1 MLSPKN
7 FGRSG
12 ATTRLGVL
20 AAACM
25 AVAIVAAGLTAG
37 GSRSAAPERTFRF
50 AYQGGINSLD
60 PYTLNESFTL
70 GTLANVME
78 GLIKRDANLKIM
90 PGLATRWEMLEPTR
104 WRFHLRKGVVFH
116 DGSPFSADDV
126 IFSAERARSAGSQLK
141 TRIPA
146 GAKVVKVDD
155 HTVDFVLASPNP
167 ILHSEWETWFI
178 VSKRW
183 MEANGGTNVQPAS
196 ATALSPFAL
205 KANGT
210 GPFVVASHEPGVKTV
225 FRPNPRYWGKTS
237 HNIGEVVF
245 QSVHADATRVAALLS
260 GQMDLIDPLPVQ
272 DIARIESSGIAKVLT
287 RPEVRTIFLNMDSMR
302 AELAHS
308 NVKGRNPFKDV
319 RVRRAFYQAIDVEAI
334 KTKVL
339 RGMAAPTALMI
350 APDLFSGAGAFKRWP
365 YDTAAAKRLLAEAGY
380 PGGFEVVLDCPNDR
394 YVNDEDIC
402 QAVSS
407 MLARIGVRIRLNAQ
421 PKAQY
426 FAKVGPPR
434 YDSSFN
440 LLGWTPGS
448 LDSWN
453 VLANLV
459 ACRDDKGKGG
469 TFNFGGYCNPQIDA
483 LARKILVETDPAAR
497 NRMIGEAFRLL
508 HEDAGMIPLHQQ
520 MLSWGV
526 AKGVHVIQR
535 ADGHIRFAW
544 IRKE

>member
-1 MLSPKN
+1 
-7 FGRSG
+7 
-12 ATTRLGVL
+12 
-20 AAACM
+20 
-25 AVAIVAAGLTAG
+25 
-37 GSRSAAPERTFRF
+37 
-50 AYQGGINSLD
+50 
-60 PYTLNESFTL
+60 
-70 GTLANVME
+70 
-78 GLIKRDANLKIM
+78 
-90 PGLATRWEMLEPTR
+90 
-104 WRFHLRKGVVFH
+104 VVFH

-526 AKGVHVIQR
+526 ARGVHVIQR

>member
-7 FGRSG
+7 SGRGGTSI
-12 ATTRLGVL
+12 RLGALV
-20 AAACM
+20 AACL
-25 AVAIVAAGLTAG
+25 IVVILAAGLTAG
-37 GSRSAAPERTFRF
+37 GSRSAAPEVTFRF

-60 PYTLNESFTL
+60 SYTLNESFTL

-78 GLIKRDANLKIM
+78 GLIKRDADLKIV
-90 PGLATRWEMLEPTR
+90 PGLATRWEVLEPTR
-104 WRFHLRKGVVFH
+104 WRFHLRKDVVFH

-126 IFSAERARSAGSQLK
+126 IFSAERARSAGSQLR

-146 GAKVVKVDD
+146 DAKVVKVDD
-155 HTVDFVLASPNP
+155 YTIDFVLASPNP

-183 MEANGGTNVQPAS
+183 MEANGGAKVQPAS

-210 GPFVVASHEPGVKTV
+210 GPFMVTSHAPGMKTV
-225 FRPNPRYWGKTS
+225 FRPNPNYWGQAS

-245 QSVHADATRVAALLS
+245 QSIHADATRVAALLS

-272 DIARIESSGIAKVLT
+272 DIARVGSSGNAEVLT

-302 AELAHS
+302 AELSHS
-308 NVKGRNPFKDV
+308 NVKGRNPFKDA
-319 RVRRAFYQAIDVEAI
+319 RVRRAFYHAIDVEAI

-339 RGMAAPTALMI
+339 RGMAAPTSLMI
-350 APDLFSGAGAFKRWP
+350 APDLFPGAGAIERWP
-365 YDTAAAKRLLAEAGY
+365 FDPATAKQLLTAAGY
-380 PGGFEVVLDCPNDR
+380 PEGFQVVLDCPNDR
-394 YVNDEDIC
+394 YVNDEEIC
-402 QAVSS
+402 QAISG
-407 MLARIGVRIRLNAQ
+407 MLARIGVQIRLNVL

-440 LLGWTPGS
+440 MLGWTPGS

-459 ACRDDKGKGG
+459 ACRDVKGKGG
-469 TFNFGGYCNPQIDA
+469 TFNFGGYCNPNIDA
-483 LARKILVETDPAAR
+483 LAKNILVESDHAAR

-520 MLSWGV
+520 MLAWGV

-544 IRKE
+544 VRKE